1 MFLYILVSIL
11 SDSVMTLQ
19 EIFLAS
25 MLFEIIKIPILGA
38 TPIAIVDITEIRIT
52 VQRIEAFLLCDN
64 NSNCIRYS
72 IQPKSIPRNF
82 PKTISNKSIS
92 IISTE
97 MKREV
102 EIFAKRVTVKWN
114 PSAANNIL
122 DNINFKAKSGELV
135 AFVGPTGSGK
145 STIFY
150 AILKEIRLLRG
161 ELSVTGTVSYA
172 PQEPWIFS
180 ASIKQNI
187 LFGSEMNQKKYCQVI
202 KVCALEHDLSL
213 LPNGDFTVVGERGVM
228 LSGGQKAR
236 ISLARAVYK
245 EANIYLLDDPLSA
258 VDSNVGKNIFTECIR
273 NYLKD
278 KCVLLITHQVQH
290 LKKVKNIYVLEQGK
304 IVANGN
310 FKQLNNI
317 KLSED
322 IYQEEVGSDL
332 VDPKI
337 LTTKKIKDPAPSTN
351 RVSASY
357 GTKNS
362 YKSYLADD
370 GNWIFTCIIFFLS
383 VCLQIIGGCTDYII
397 IFGNDLK
404 PEKNTLM
411 EYKNYTNSSNINFY
425 TYDQKARKFLINYG
439 ILVTVLTVLT
449 LLRSW
454 LFVKLCKRASKNLHN
469 KTFLRI
475 IHGTMKFFNAHHSG
489 EILNRFSRDIGLID
503 ESLPFILMDVIHT
516 LFSIISTMI
525 LISVLNIWLV
535 IPMIIT
541 IILFCLYGI
550 MFIPIGRN
558 INKLEGASKTL
569 HNFQNNFYRVVI
581 SARNP
586 VCNHLSSSLQGLAT
600 IRAFKA
606 QEILIQEFNKH
617 QDMHTAVFY
626 KLVAFYNTL
635 RFWVDTTCVLY
646 FALVIFSF
654 FIFKGKFL

>member
-52 VQRIEAFLLCDN
+52 VQRIEAFLLCDY

-72 IQPKSIPRNF
+72 IQPESIPRNF

-114 PSAANNIL
+114 PSAANNTL

-187 LFGSEMNQKKYCQVI
+187 LFGSEMNEEKYCQVI

-245 EANIYLLDDPLSA
+245 EADIYLLDDPLSA
-258 VDSNVGKNIFTECIR
+258 VDSNVGKNIFAECIR
-273 NYLKD
+273 NYLK
-278 KCVLLITHQVQH
+278 
-290 LKKVKNIYVLEQGK
+290 
-304 IVANGN
+304 
-310 FKQLNNI
+310 
-317 KLSED
+317 
-322 IYQEEVGSDL
+322 
-332 VDPKI
+332 
-337 LTTKKIKDPAPSTN
+337 
-351 RVSASY
+351 R
-357 GTKNS
+357 
-362 YKSYLADD
+362 
-370 GNWIFTCIIFFLS
+370 
-383 VCLQIIGGCTDYII
+383 
-397 IFGNDLK
+397 
-404 PEKNTLM
+404 
-411 EYKNYTNSSNINFY
+411 
-425 TYDQKARKFLINYG
+425 
-439 ILVTVLTVLT
+439 
-449 LLRSW
+449 
-454 LFVKLCKRASKNLHN
+454 
-469 KTFLRI
+469 
-475 IHGTMKFFNAHHSG
+475 
-489 EILNRFSRDIGLID
+489 
-503 ESLPFILMDVIHT
+503 
-516 LFSIISTMI
+516 
-525 LISVLNIWLV
+525 
-535 IPMIIT
+535 
-541 IILFCLYGI
+541 
-550 MFIPIGRN
+550 
-558 INKLEGASKTL
+558 
-569 HNFQNNFYRVVI
+569 
-581 SARNP
+581 
-586 VCNHLSSSLQGLAT
+586 
-600 IRAFKA
+600 
-606 QEILIQEFNKH
+606 
-617 QDMHTAVFY
+617 
-626 KLVAFYNTL
+626 
-635 RFWVDTTCVLY
+635 
-646 FALVIFSF
+646 
-654 FIFKGKFL
+654 